1 MAAIAGKD
9 IMIFFKFDGTA
20 RALALASNHTLD
32 LQSDTTETSSKD
44 SGIWADSEVSKLR
57 WTASSE
63 NFIEGLDG
71 DYAALV
77 EAWRTKQVVDVVL
90 AVPTNISESPV
101 PEGGWLPPSTG
112 GGYTGKAAITGVT
125 LGAPSEGNASMTI
138 SLMGKGE
145 LKPLTVA

>member
-9 IMIFFKFDGTA
+9 IMIFFKFEGTA
-20 RALALASNHTLD
+20 RALALATSHTLD
-32 LQSDTTETSSKD
+32 LQADTTETSSKD
-44 SGIWADSEVSKLR
+44 SGIWADAEVSKLR

-63 NFIEGLDG
+63 NFIEGLEG

-77 EAWRTKQVVDVVL
+77 DAWKTKKVVDIVT
-90 AVPTNISESPV
+90 AVPSNITENPV

-112 GGYTGKAAITGVT
+112 GGYTGKAVITGIT
-125 LGAPSEGNASMTI
+125 LNAPETGNATMSI

-145 LKPLTVA
+145 LKALPAA

>member
-32 LQSDTTETSSKD
+32 LQADTTETSSKD
-44 SGIWADSEVSKLR
+44 SGSWADSEVSKLR

-63 NFIEGLDG
+63 NFIEGLEG

-77 EAWRTKQVVDVVL
+77 EAWRTKAVVDIVT

-101 PEGGWLPPSTG
+101 PEGGWLPPTTG
-112 GGYTGKAAITGVT
+112 GGYTGKALISSVT
-125 LGAPSEGNASMTI
+125 LNAPSEGNATMSI
-138 SLMGKGE
+138 SLTGKGE
-145 LKPLTVA
+145 LKPLTVE

>member
-9 IMIFFKFDGTA
+9 IMIFFNFETNA
-20 RALALASNHTLD
+20 RALALATNHTLD
-32 LQSDTTETSSKD
+32 LQADTTETSSKD
-44 SGIWADSEVSKLR
+44 SGIWADAEVSKLR

-63 NFIEGLDG
+63 NFIEGLEG

-77 EAWRTKQVVDVVL
+77 EAWRTKKVLDVVT
-90 AVPTNISESPV
+90 AVPTNISENPV

-112 GGYTGKAAITGVT
+112 GGYTGKAVITGIT
-125 LGAPSEGNASMTI
+125 LNAPETGNATMSI

-145 LKPLTVA
+145 LKALPAA

>member
-63 NFIEGLDG
+63 NFIEGLG
-71 DYAALV
+71 RGLRRIGRGLENQASS
-77 EAWRTKQVVDVVL
+77 RRC
-90 AVPTNISESPV
+90 
-101 PEGGWLPPSTG
+101 
-112 GGYTGKAAITGVT
+112 
-125 LGAPSEGNASMTI
+125 LGCPD
-138 SLMGKGE
+138 
-145 LKPLTVA
+145 